1 MPVSSTSAVERV
13 ARVLAGYRLSAN
25 AGGTDP
31 HASDAVD
38 LEWPESIADALSV
51 LRTLREPDADM
62 AAAGDVEIWERM
74 IAAAIDQPHADIFK
88 IRDGQQPT

>member
-25 AGGTDP
+25 ADGTDP